1 MKTIEFPT
9 QQRLFD
15 PFEGVIGPMGRKMI
29 DNGWQ
34 GLFRQ
39 VLLEQ
44 MPVALIGEGLSD
56 SQGRPSVELHAITAL
71 LLIREFQGWTVPQT
85 HEALLFR
92 TDIQFALNLEPGTE
106 ITQRTI
112 ERYIARMQSNE
123 KISEEIFAKVTDTL
137 LKSMEVKV
145 KKQRLDSTHVLSDMA
160 NLGRAQM
167 IGVALRRFF
176 HKLEKYDQKSGQA
189 AVLER
194 IDAELL
200 GRYRKQ
206 SDSRIFGD
214 CRTTEQRKVALQQAA
229 EDLAQV
235 ISQLAQY
242 EPICKWDA
250 FKQLQTIFHQQ
261 CELREEF
268 VEVRQKTGGRII
280 VNTSD
285 PQASVSG
292 HKGAGYQVQLSE
304 TLNDQGLPN
313 FITAAKVETAS
324 DNDANA
330 LLPLLAD
337 LKERN
342 VMPEELLADTL
353 YGGDSNI
360 EAAKKDG
367 VDLVTPV
374 PGEKKFDPEEIRYDQ
389 FQLNDKKELVA
400 CPAGHAPKSTNFNA
414 KGDYTFAQM
423 DPQQCLHCPLLA
435 RCRVQRDPKT
445 KQPTGR
451 IQFTQSAVRADHR
464 RLRQASD
471 EFREKYRW
479 RAGIEGTISC
489 LKRRTGLTR
498 LRVRGRKAVKLSVLL
513 KLTGWN
519 VLRAAALRLLVG
531 KTIAEL
537 APQAI

>member
-1 MKTIEFPT
+1 MRTIELPS

-39 VLLEQ
+39 VILEQ
-44 MPVALIGEGLSD
+44 MPVGLIGEGLSD
-56 SQGRPSVELHAITAL
+56 CQGRPSVELHAITAL

-123 KISEEIFAKVTDTL
+123 RICEEIFANVTDTL

-176 HKLEKYDQKSGQA
+176 KILEKHDKRSGQSPL
-189 AVLER
+189 LER
-194 IDAELL
+194 FSAELL

-235 ISQLAQY
+235 ISQLAD
-242 EPICKWDA
+242 CKPVCNWDA

-261 CELREEF
+261 CELRETF
-268 VEVRQKTGGRII
+268 VEVRQKTGGYVI

-285 PQASVSG
+285 PEATFSG
-292 HKGAGYQVQLSE
+292 HKGAGYQVQIAE
-304 TLNDQGLPN
+304 TFNDEGRPN
-313 FITAAKVETAS
+313 LITAAKVETAA

-330 LLPLLAD
+330 LLPVLAE
-337 LKERN
+337 LKGRD

-353 YGGDSNI
+353 YGGDGNV
-360 EAAKKDG
+360 EAAKG
-367 VDLVTPV
+367 EAVDLVAPV

-389 FQLNDKKELVA
+389 FKLNEKGELLA
-400 CPAGHAPKSTNFNA
+400 CPAGHAPRSTSFNV
-414 KGDYTFAQM
+414 KYDYTLALM
-423 DPQQCLHCPLLA
+423 DTQQCLDCPLLA
-435 RCRVQRDPKT
+435 RCRVQRHPKT
-445 KQPTGR
+445 RQPTGR
-451 IQFTQSAVRADHR
+451 IQFTQSTVRADQR
-464 RLRQASD
+464 RFRQASD

-479 RAGIEGTISC
+479 RSGIEATISC
-489 LKRRTGLTR
+489 MKRRMGLKR
-498 LRVRGRKAVKLSVLL
+498 LRVRGLKAVKHSILL

-519 VLRAAALRLLVG
+519 VLRGAALHLVIRQDG
-531 KTIAEL
+531 QKLAVKTS
-537 APQAI
+537 

>member
-1 MKTIEFPT
+1 MKTIELPS
-9 QQRLFD
+9 QKRLFD

-44 MPVALIGEGLSD
+44 MPVALMGEGLSD
-56 SQGRPSVELHAITAL
+56 SQGRPTVELHAITAL

-92 TDIQFALNLEPGTE
+92 TDIQFALNLEPGAE

-123 KISEEIFAKVTDTL
+123 NICEEIFASVTDTL

-145 KKQRLDSTHVLSDMA
+145 KQQRLDSTHVLSDMA

-167 IGVALRRFF
+167 IGVALRRFL
-176 HKLEKYDQKSGQA
+176 KRLEKYDRQSGQIPL
-189 AVLER
+189 VER
-194 IDAELL
+194 FESDLV

-214 CRTTEQRKVALQQAA
+214 CKTTEQRKVALQQAA
-229 EDLAQV
+229 TDLAQV
-235 ISQLAQY
+235 ISQLADCK
-242 EPICKWDA
+242 PICDWDA
-250 FKQLQTIFHQQ
+250 YKQLQTIFHQQ

-280 VNTSD
+280 VNPSD
-285 PQASVSG
+285 PDATLCG
-292 HKGAGYQVQLSE
+292 HKGAGYQVQIAE
-304 TLNDQGLPN
+304 TFNEEGLPN
-313 FITAAKVETAS
+313 LITAAKVETAA
-324 DNDANA
+324 DNDAHA
-330 LLPLLAD
+330 LMPVLAD
-337 LKERN
+337 LKNRDII
-342 VMPEELLADTL
+342 PEELLADTL
-353 YGGDSNI
+353 YGGDSNV
-360 EAAKKDG
+360 EAAKEEG
-367 VDLVTPV
+367 VSLLTPV
-374 PGEKKFDPEEIRYDQ
+374 PGEKKYDCEEIRYDQ
-389 FQLNDKKELVA
+389 FQLNDKCELVA
-400 CPAGHAPKSTNFNA
+400 CPAGHSPKSTNFNK

-423 DPQQCLHCPLLA
+423 DAAQCLHCPLLA
-435 RCRVQRDPKT
+435 RCRVQRDPQT

-451 IQFTQSAVRADHR
+451 IQFTRSAVRADQR
-464 RLRQASD
+464 RHHQQSD

-479 RAGIEGTISC
+479 RSGIEATNSC
-489 LKRRTGLTR
+489 LKRVMSLGR
-498 LRVRGRKAVKLSVLL
+498 LRVRGRKAVKLSILL

-519 VLRAAALRLLVG
+519 VLRAAALRLMVRKSHQG
-531 KTIAEL
+531 IAV
-537 APQAI
+537 QAS

>member
-1 MKTIEFPT
+1 MKTIESPT

-15 PFEGVIGPMGRKMI
+15 VFDGVIGPMGRKMI
-29 DNGWQ
+29 NNGWQ

-39 VLLEQ
+39 VILEQ
-44 MPVALIGEGLSD
+44 MPVVLMGEGLSD
-56 SQGRPSVELHAITAL
+56 YQGRPTVELHAITAL

-112 ERYIARMQSNE
+112 ERYVARMQSNE

-137 LKSMEVKV
+137 LKGMEVKV

-176 HKLEKYDQKSGQA
+176 KRLEKHDSQSGQTP
-189 AVLER
+189 VLER
-194 IDAELL
+194 FSAELL

-214 CRTTEQRKVALQQAA
+214 CRTTDQRKVALQQAA

-235 ISQLAQY
+235 ISQLADC
-242 EPICKWDA
+242 EPICNWDA
-250 FKQLQTIFHQQ
+250 YKQLETIFHQQ

-268 VEVRQKTGGRII
+268 VQVRQKTGGRVI

-285 PQASVSG
+285 PEVTVSG
-292 HKGAGYQVQLSE
+292 HKGAGYQVQIAESH
-304 TLNDQGLPN
+304 NDEGKPN
-313 FITAAKVETAS
+313 FITAAKVETAA

-330 LLPLLAD
+330 VLPVLEN
-337 LKERN
+337 LKDRD

-353 YGGDSNI
+353 YGGDSNV
-360 EAAKKDG
+360 EAAKAEG

-389 FQLNDKKELVA
+389 FQVNDQGELVA
-400 CPAGHAPKSTNFNA
+400 CPAGHAPKSTSFNA

-423 DPQQCLHCPLLA
+423 DHEQCLHCPLLA

-445 KQPTGR
+445 KRPTGR
-451 IQFTQSAVRADHR
+451 IQFTRSAVRADQR
-464 RLRQASD
+464 RFRQSSD

-479 RAGIEGTISC
+479 RSGIEGTISC
-489 LKRRTGLTR
+489 IKRRMGLKR
-498 LRVRGRKAVKLSVLL
+498 LRVRGRKAVKQAILL

-519 VLRAAALRLLVG
+519 VLRAVAARLMTG
-531 KTIAEL
+531 KSIAKV
-537 APQAI
+537 APQAS